1 MKTEKS
7 RKDSSSGIRPRT
19 ITIYFPKEDTSDSMV
34 PEQIEKMKQS
44 LKRIQH
50 DVVFPAEAKESPQ
63 K

>member
-1 MKTEKS
+1 MNTEKS
-7 RKDSSSGIRPRT
+7 RKGSSSGIQPKT

-34 PEQIEKMKQS
+34 PEQIKKMKQS

-50 DVVFPAEAKESPQ
+50 DVVFPADAKESQQ